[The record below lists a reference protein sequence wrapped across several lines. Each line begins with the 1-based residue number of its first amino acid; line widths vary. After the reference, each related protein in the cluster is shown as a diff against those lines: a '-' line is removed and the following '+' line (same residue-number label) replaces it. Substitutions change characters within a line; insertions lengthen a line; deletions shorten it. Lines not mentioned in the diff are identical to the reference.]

1 MSQLLECYG
10 EREGKIV
17 REWLNPHLGF
27 FYTAQASLY
36 KGKTKFQEIEL
47 LRTEQF
53 GNVLLLDGVTQVAER
68 GDWQYHEPMAHFPLI
83 AHPNPRDVLVIGG
96 GDGGILRELT
106 RHSSLEHIDFVELD
120 EEVVAFS
127 REYLESVN
135 RQAFDDPRVHI
146 HFTDG
151 RAFVESKPRQ
161 YDAIMMDMTDPFGP
175 SRMLYTQDFFRAIRG
190 VMKDDRALF
199 VMHSESPIT
208 RPVAFECIHR
218 TLASVFT
225 FVRPVH
231 TFIEMYATQWSFA
244 VASPGT
250 DIAALS
256 EREVDERIEARKL
269 TDLNLITGRTWHS
282 MQVEYPYIK
291 KIHEGSVPVITDAN
305 PVFPDHFTQVELEL
319 EEEE

>member
-17 REWLNPHLGF
+17 REWLNPHVGF

-36 KGKTKFQEIEL
+36 KGKTQFQEIEL
-47 LRTEQF
+47 LQTEQF

-68 GDWQYHEPMAHFPLI
+68 GDWQYHEPMTHFPLI
-83 AHPNPRDVLVIGG
+83 AHPDPRDVLVIGG
-96 GDGGILRELT
+96 GDGGILRELA
-106 RHSSLEHIDFVELD
+106 HYKSLEHIDFVELD

-127 REYLESVN
+127 KQYLESVN
-135 RQAFDDPRVHI
+135 RQAFDDPRVHM

-151 RAFVESKPRQ
+151 RAFVESKPHR
-161 YDAIMMDMTDPFGP
+161 YDAIIMDMTDPFGP
-175 SRMLYTQDFFRAIRG
+175 SRMLYTQEFFQAIKS

-208 RPVAFECIHR
+208 RPVAFECIQR

-225 FVRPVH
+225 FVRPVY

-256 EREVDERIEARKL
+256 AKEINTRIGKREL
-269 TDLNLITGRTWHS
+269 PPLNLITGETWHS

-291 KIHEGSVPVITDAN
+291 KIHEGSVPIITDED
-305 PVFPDHFTQVELEL
+305 PVFPDHFTQVELAD
-319 EEEE
+319 EEQ